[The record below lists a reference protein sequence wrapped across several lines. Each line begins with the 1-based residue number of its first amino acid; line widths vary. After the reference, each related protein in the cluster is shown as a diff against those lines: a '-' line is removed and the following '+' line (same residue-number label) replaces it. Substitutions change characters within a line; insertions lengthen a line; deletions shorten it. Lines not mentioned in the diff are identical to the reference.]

1 MNADDFGAFFNE
13 LWGFEPFPWQSELM
27 KRAAERGWPEMIDLP
42 TSCGKTSIIDIA
54 LFHLALEADKAP
66 TDRQAPM
73 RIIFTIDRR
82 LVVDDAYMRACKIRD
97 KLAEASQGILAEVA
111 GRLRKLSGC
120 EEHLKV
126 IELRGGLPHEPIFIQ
141 NPLQPTIVLS
151 TVDQVGSRLL
161 FRGYGVSQAS
171 RPIYAALVGT
181 DSILILD
188 EAHLSKPFEETLKW
202 VKRYQ
207 SSAWAEEI
215 IYRPMMV
222 VRMTATPSKGGQDY
236 DLLKVADWDHPKLG
250 RRLTCS
256 KPAKL
261 VSIKWDKENPSIT
274 HKLLLETLSS
284 NAQDLM
290 EKISG
295 APVIGIVVNRVAT
308 ARQVFERLNSK
319 GDAVLL
325 IGRTRPLDR
334 DVLIKDYLPRMRA
347 GREAKDNPRPL
358 YVVATQTIEV
368 GADIDFD
375 ALVTEAAAL
384 DALRQRFGR
393 LNRLGNRDSA
403 DAVIIYVDH
412 GRTKDIDPIYGSA
425 LAETW
430 KWLKQRAS
438 NRIIDFGIRAMK
450 AMLEGKDVT
459 QLLTPSKAVPV
470 LLPSHV
476 DMFIQTMPSPA
487 VEPEIAPYLHG
498 MKTVPEDVQIVWR
511 ADLPEESKAEEEAIA
526 MNIAAT
532 LSPTQLEVLA
542 LPVQAARA
550 FLAGLGRDDI
560 PDVEGGEGE
569 AETVIREAAGRYAV
583 RWRGEDLSVI
593 HSPNEIAP
601 DDTIM
606 VPSSYGGLD
615 AFGWHPL
622 LQQPVKDIGDEAA
635 TRQYG
640 IQMLR
645 IHENIIPQWTEE
657 QEIAKEARI
666 FLKNAIMRLDDGDDL
681 KDLCDELIEK
691 LNGLPLKQNIK
702 QKLTD
707 LKSNRTEHP
716 YPGGILLK
724 QKREGKV
731 ALQQNA
737 GIPLDKHC
745 ADVANLVGS
754 FAEGSGLMKEIV
766 YDEVLAARLHDAGK
780 ADPRFQLWLY
790 EANPIA
796 MRKANLLLAKSAGAT
811 DWRSIRMYR
820 DQAGYPAGA
829 RHECYSVAMVMGNGQ
844 LSDQSADREL
854 VAYLIGTHH
863 GRGRPLMPAIADK
876 GASMRY
882 EADGRI
888 LDFRGQHHL
897 EQLDSGW
904 PDMFWRLNR
913 RYGYWGLASL
923 EMLLRL
929 ADQRQ
934 SAMEEMMQDE
944 A

>member
-1 MNADDFGAFFNE
+1 MNTDDFGAFFYE

-27 KRAAERGWPEMIDLP
+27 KRVAERGWPEIIDLP

-54 LFHLALEADKAP
+54 LFHLALEADKP
-66 TDRQAPM
+66 RTDRQAPM

-82 LVVDDAYMRACKIRD
+82 LVVDDAYMRACKIRN
-97 KLAEASQGILAEVA
+97 KLAEASQGLLAEVS
-111 GRLRKLSGC
+111 GRLRKLSSC
-120 EEHLKV
+120 DEPLKV

-141 NPLQPTIVLS
+141 NPTQPTIVLS

-181 DSILILD
+181 DSMLILD
-188 EAHLSKPFEETLKW
+188 EAHLSKPFEETLRW

-207 SSAWAEEI
+207 SSAWAEEAV
-215 IYRPMMV
+215 YRPMMV
-222 VRMTATPSKGGQDY
+222 VSMTATPSKGGTDGG
-236 DLLKVADWDHPKLG
+236 LLQEADWAHPKLG

-256 KPAKL
+256 KPARL
-261 VSIKWDKENPSIT
+261 VSIKWDKENPDAT
-274 HKLLLETLSS
+274 HRLLLETLSS
-284 NAQDLM
+284 NAQELM

-295 APVIGIVVNRVAT
+295 APVVGVVVNRVAT
-308 ARQVFERLNSK
+308 ARQVFERLRSK

-334 DVLIKDYLPRMRA
+334 DALIKDYLPRMRA
-347 GREAKDNPRPL
+347 GREERDNPRPL

-393 LNRLGNRDSA
+393 LNRLGNRESA
-403 DAVIIYVDH
+403 DAVIVYVDH
-412 GRTKDIDPIYGSA
+412 GRSKDTDPIYGSA

-438 NRIIDFGIRAMK
+438 SRSIDFGICAMK
-450 AMLEGKDVT
+450 ALLQGEDIT
-459 QLLTPSKAVPV
+459 RLLTPNKAVPV
-470 LLPSHV
+470 LLPSHM
-476 DMFIQTMPSPA
+476 DMFVQTMPAPA
-487 VEPEIAPYLHG
+487 VEPEVAPYLHG
-498 MKTVPEDVQIVWR
+498 MKSEPEDVQVVWR
-511 ADLPEESKAEEEAIA
+511 ADLPDESKAEEEAIA
-526 MNIAAT
+526 RDIAAIMP
-532 LSPTQLEVLA
+532 PTQLEVLA

-550 FLAGLGRDDI
+550 FLAGLGREDI

-569 AETVIREAAGRYAV
+569 ADTEIGEASGRYAV
-583 RWRGEDLSVI
+583 RWRGEDLSII
-593 HSPNEIAP
+593 HAPNEIAP
-601 DDTIM
+601 GDTM
-606 VPSSYGGLD
+606 VVPSSYGGLD

-622 LQQPVKDIGDEAA
+622 SQHPVNDIGDEAA

-640 IQMLR
+640 TQTLR
-645 IHENIIPQWTEE
+645 IHENMISLWTEE
-657 QEIAKEARI
+657 QEIANEAKG
-666 FLKNAIMRLDDGDDL
+666 FLKAAIKRLDEGVDL

-691 LNGLPLKQNIK
+691 LHGLPLKENIK
-702 QKLTD
+702 QRLAN
-707 LKSNRTEHP
+707 LKSNRTEHT

-724 QKREGKV
+724 QKREARMSLHRNVGT
-731 ALQQNA
+731 
-737 GIPLDKHC
+737 PLDEHC
-745 ADVANLVGS
+745 ADVANLVAS
-754 FAEGSGLMKEIV
+754 FAVSSGLKKEIV
-766 YDEVLAARLHDAGK
+766 SDEVLAARLHDAGK

-796 MRKANLLLAKSAGAT
+796 MRKANELLAKSAGSA
-811 DWRSIRMYR
+811 DWRTIRMYR

-829 RHECYSVAMVMGNGQ
+829 RHECYSVAMFMGNGW
-844 LSDQSADREL
+844 LSDQTADREL

-863 GRGRPLMPAIADK
+863 GRGRSLMPAIADK

-882 EADGRI
+882 KVDGRE
-888 LDFRGQHHL
+888 LEFTGQHRL

-904 PDMFWRLNR
+904 PDTFWKLNR

-934 SAMEEMMQDE
+934 SAMEVMMQDE